1 MWTVTYLHAIHTHVL
16 GIYNLILFI
25 YFFTFLKIYVFLK
38 REEGREKETETAVC
52 GCLSRAPTGDLA
64 PNPGMCPDW
73 ESNWQPFGLQAGYQS
88 TEPHQP
94 GQFSLLCALSID
106 CPVLNLKVFL
116 YWIFYFHHSYSN
128 MSRWHLELP
137 HCSVLLKMKSR
148 NKQFTTDCVHHSC
161 FRA

>member
-1 MWTVTYLHAIHTHVL
+1 MDLKISFVFIPHT
-16 GIYNLILFI
+16 GILSLFKKILFI
-25 YFFTFLKIYVFLK
+25 L
-38 REEGREKETETAVC
+38 RQRGREREREGERKGGRETSMC
-52 GCLSRAPTGDLA
+52 GCLSRTPTGDLA